1 MFRLIFGLIL
11 LLIVNQGLSND
22 ILETQQKRFET
33 LALQLWDYA
42 ELGYLEVRSSNLL
55 KEELKNEGFKIENNL
70 AEIPTAFKAVYGESG
85 PTIGILGEFDAL
97 PGLSQT
103 NSPFKE
109 QFGA

>member
-11 LLIVNQGLSND
+11 LLIVNQGFSND

-55 KEELKNEGFKIENNL
+55 QEELKNEGFKIENNEPKKTKKNKIKKTKL
-70 AEIPTAFKAVYGESG
+70 YYQLNSN
-85 PTIGILGEFDAL
+85 ILH
-97 PGLSQT
+97 
-103 NSPFKE
+103 
-109 QFGA
+109 